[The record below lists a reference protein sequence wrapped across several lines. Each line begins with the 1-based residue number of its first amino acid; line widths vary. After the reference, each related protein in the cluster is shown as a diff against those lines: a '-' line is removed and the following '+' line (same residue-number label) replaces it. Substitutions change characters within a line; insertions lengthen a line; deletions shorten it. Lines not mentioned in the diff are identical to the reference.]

1 MNLHKTECY
10 DLVLSYD
17 GHDLMDAFQND
28 NELIVLKWTYDGRGG
43 PGKRS
48 QRGCYDVVGFGG
60 GVANQ
65 QTVKKKRR
73 IHSAAFKARVALEAL
88 KGIKTISQIAQDEGV
103 HPVQVSTWK
112 KELQE
117 RLPEVFGS
125 KSDAKAEAAQ
135 AERAKARLERKVGQL
150 VIEKDFLKKKCVEL
164 GIDLN
169 EKP

>member
-1 MNLHKTECY
+1 M
-10 DLVLSYD
+10 
-17 GHDLMDAFQND
+17 
-28 NELIVLKWTYDGRGG
+28 
-43 PGKRS
+43 
-48 QRGCYDVVGFGG
+48 VGFGG

-73 IHSAAFKARVALEAL
+73 IHSAEFKARVALEAL

-125 KSDAKAEAAQ
+125 KSEAAQ
-135 AERAKARLERKVGQL
+135 AERAKARLERKVWATR
-150 VIEKDFLKKKCVEL
+150 D
-164 GIDLN
+164 
-169 EKP
+169 